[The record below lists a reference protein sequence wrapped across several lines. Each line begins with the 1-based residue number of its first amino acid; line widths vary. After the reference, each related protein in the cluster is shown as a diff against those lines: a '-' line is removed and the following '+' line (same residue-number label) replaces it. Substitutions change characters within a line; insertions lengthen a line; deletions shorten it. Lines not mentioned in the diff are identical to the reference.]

1 MNTRTSKFNNR
12 DAGGVPG
19 RGQPTRMMG
28 LVLVLNKLAARMA
41 KRAELLAA
49 ALVIGIVFMLVLPM
63 PVWLLDILIAF
74 SLCISGLIVV
84 VAMYMAGPTAFSTF
98 PAVLLLTT
106 LFRLAISVSTTR
118 LILLEADAGHIVE
131 TFGNFVVGGNLV
143 VGLVIFLI
151 LTVVQFIVITKGSER
166 VSEVSA
172 RFSLDA
178 MPGKQ
183 MSIDSDL
190 RAGILTAE
198 EAKAKRSLLGQ
209 ESQLHGAMDGAMKF
223 VKGDAIA
230 GLCIVAI
237 NLIGGISIGI
247 IQRNMD
253 AAEAMRVYS
262 ILSIGDALIA
272 QIPALLISLGA
283 GIITTRVTNDDEEE
297 GEEKSNVGRDIV
309 SQLFA
314 EPKALLTAAGIMLL
328 FGLIPGMP
336 TVVFITLALALFVS
350 GVVGLLKPLADAE
363 IQRENEE
370 LERKN
375 AGIVDLTN
383 FSATTPF
390 ILRMPEVLRTTPE
403 AEMIRNAVRIMRN
416 GMLERRGIPD
426 LKPIEFEFS
435 ETMPANRVH
444 FLMAEVPLVDNEIM
458 IGWGATRETL
468 ERVTEL
474 GFQAVERNI
483 SGSRRRRVW
492 LRLDDEAKLAEH
504 GVMVQRW
511 ETVFAADI
519 EVELLRNCQMFVG
532 VNEVIRFTRWAERRY
547 PELGKEVLKSVTLPR
562 LTEVVQRLTKEGVSL
577 RNARLLLETTLD
589 WAPKERDPDVIADYV
604 RLAFKR
610 QLCFEAARDG
620 LIEVILLSPE
630 LEDQLRN
637 AMRQTSQGS
646 YLDIDSEL
654 EQMLLDKLNDLSTN
668 VCTPIT
674 PPVLVTAADI
684 RRSVRKLIEEEF
696 FPVPVFAFSELT
708 QHAKV
713 KPVGMI
719 EV

>member
-1 MNTRTSKFNNR
+1 MQGIGILM
-12 DAGGVPG
+12 A
-19 RGQPTRMMG
+19 
-28 LVLVLNKLAARMA
+28 LNKFAAKLAQ
-41 KRAELLAA
+41 RAELIVAA
-49 ALVIGIVFMLVLPM
+49 FVIGIVFMLVLPM
-63 PVWLLDILIAF
+63 PVWLLDMLIAL
-74 SLCISGLIVV
+74 SLCISGLIVI
-84 VAMYMAGPTAFSTF
+84 VAMYMPGPTAFSTF

-118 LILLEADAGHIVE
+118 LILLEGDAGHIVE

-198 EAKAKRSLLGQ
+198 EAKEKRAKLGQ

-230 GLCIVAI
+230 GICIVAI

-247 IQRNMD
+247 IQRNLD
-253 AAEAMRVYS
+253 AAESMRVYS

-283 GIITTRVTNDDEEE
+283 GVITTRVSKDEEP
-297 GEEKSNVGRDIV
+297 GHSTNIGRDLV
-309 SQLFA
+309 GELFA
-314 EPKALLTAAGIMLL
+314 EPRALLTAAAIMLL
-328 FGLIPGMP
+328 FAAIPGMP
-336 TVVFITLALALFVS
+336 SMVFITLALGLFVA
-350 GVVGLLKPLADAE
+350 GMVGILKPLVDAQSKLEAEE
-363 IQRENEE
+363 I
-370 LERKN
+370 ERAN

-390 ILRMPEVLRTTPE
+390 TLRMPEVMRNTPE
-403 AEMIRNAVRIMRN
+403 AEIIRSAVRIMRN
-416 GMLERRGIPD
+416 GLLERRGIPD
-426 LKPIEFEFS
+426 LKPIEFEFHGAVP
-435 ETMPANRVH
+435 EGRVQ
-444 FLMAEVPLVDNEIM
+444 FLMAEVPLIDEPIM
-458 IGWGATRETL
+458 LGWGATRENL

-474 GFQAVERNI
+474 GFEAHERNI
-483 SGSRRRRVW
+483 AGSRRRRVW
-492 LRLDDEAKLAEH
+492 LRLEDEEKLAQT
-504 GVMVQRW
+504 GVPVQRW
-511 ETVFAADI
+511 EHVFSADI
-519 EVELLRNCQMFVG
+519 EVEMLRNCQMFVG

-547 PELGKEVLKSVTLPR
+547 PELGKEVIKSVTLPR
-562 LTEVVQRLTKEGVSL
+562 LTEVVQRLTREGVAL

-610 QLCFEAARDG
+610 QLCFEVAREG

-630 LEDQLRN
+630 LEDKLRN

-654 EQMLLDKLNDLSTN
+654 EQMFLDRLNELSSN
-668 VCTPIT
+668 VSTPIT

-719 EV
+719 EI

>member
-1 MNTRTSKFNNR
+1 MK
-12 DAGGVPG
+12 AIW
-19 RGQPTRMMG
+19 
-28 LVLVLNKLAARMA
+28 LVLLLNRIAARMA
-41 KRAELLAA
+41 ERSELLAA

-63 PVWLLDILIAF
+63 PVWLLDILIAL
-74 SLCISGLIVV
+74 SLCASGLIVV

-190 RAGILTAE
+190 RAGLLTAD
-198 EAKAKRSLLGQ
+198 EAKAKRAHLGQ

-230 GLCIVAI
+230 GICIVAI
-237 NLIGGISIGI
+237 NLIGGVSIGI
-247 IQRNMD
+247 LQRGMD
-253 AAEAMRVYS
+253 AGEAMRVYS
-262 ILSIGDALIA
+262 ILTIGDALIA

-283 GIITTRVTNDDEEE
+283 GIITTRVSNDNLAE
-297 GEEKSNVGRDIV
+297 GEETNIGRDIV
-309 SQLFA
+309 AELFA
-314 EPKALLTAAGIMLL
+314 EPKALLTAAAIMLL
-328 FGLIPGMP
+328 FAVIPGMP
-336 TVVFITLALALFVS
+336 AMVFVGLAAALALA
-350 GVVGLLKPLADAE
+350 GITGMLKPLADAE
-363 IQRENEE
+363 IQREAEE
-370 LERKN
+370 KDRLN
-375 AGIVDLTN
+375 AGIVDVAN

-390 ILRMPEVLRTTPE
+390 ILRMPEAMRDTPE
-403 AEMIRNAVRIMRN
+403 AEAIRSAVRLMRN
-416 GMLERRGIPD
+416 SMLERRGIPD
-426 LKPIEFEFS
+426 LKPVEFEFS
-435 ETMPANRVH
+435 PAMPERRVY
-444 FLMAEVPLVDNEIM
+444 FMMAEVPLVDDEIM
-458 IGWGATRETL
+458 IGWAATREPL
-468 ERVTEL
+468 ERVQEL
-474 GFQAVERNI
+474 GFEAFERNI
-483 SGSRRRRVW
+483 AGTRRRRVW
-492 LRLDDEAKLAEH
+492 LKVDDESRLA
-504 GVMVQRW
+504 GTGILCQRW
-511 ETVFAADI
+511 ETVFAADV
-519 EVELLRNCQMFVG
+519 EVEMLRNCQMFVG

-562 LTEVVQRLTKEGVSL
+562 LTEVVQRLTREGVSL

-610 QLCFEAARDG
+610 QLCFEASREG

-646 YLDIDSEL
+646 YLDIDSEI
-654 EQMLLDKLNDLSTN
+654 EQLILDRLNELSTN
-668 VCTPIT
+668 VSTPIT

-719 EV
+719 EI

>member
-1 MNTRTSKFNNR
+1 MQGIGILM
-12 DAGGVPG
+12 A
-19 RGQPTRMMG
+19 
-28 LVLVLNKLAARMA
+28 LNKFAAKLAQ
-41 KRAELLAA
+41 RAELIVAA
-49 ALVIGIVFMLVLPM
+49 FVIGIVFMLVLPM
-63 PVWLLDILIAF
+63 PVWLLDMLIAL
-74 SLCISGLIVV
+74 SLCISGLIVI
-84 VAMYMAGPTAFSTF
+84 VAMYMPGPTAFSTF

-118 LILLEADAGHIVE
+118 LILLEGDAGHIVE

-198 EAKAKRSLLGQ
+198 EAKEKRAKLGQ

-230 GLCIVAI
+230 GICIVAI

-247 IQRNMD
+247 IQRNLD
-253 AAEAMRVYS
+253 AAESMRVYS

-283 GIITTRVTNDDEEE
+283 GVITTRVSKDEEA
-297 GEEKSNVGRDIV
+297 GKSTNIGRDLV
-309 SQLFA
+309 GELFA
-314 EPKALLTAAGIMLL
+314 EPRALLTAAAIMLL
-328 FGLIPGMP
+328 FAAIPGMP
-336 TVVFITLALALFVS
+336 SMVFVILALALFVAGMV
-350 GVVGLLKPLADAE
+350 GVLKPLADAQSKLEAEE
-363 IQRENEE
+363 I
-370 LERKN
+370 ERAN

-390 ILRMPEVLRTTPE
+390 TLRMPEAMRNTPE
-403 AEMIRNAVRIMRN
+403 AEIIRSAVRIMRN
-416 GMLERRGIPD
+416 GLLERRGIPD
-426 LKPIEFEFS
+426 LKPIEFEFHTAVP
-435 ETMPANRVH
+435 EGRVQ
-444 FLMAEVPLVDNEIM
+444 FLMAEVPLIDEPIM
-458 IGWGATRETL
+458 LGWGATRENL

-474 GFQAVERNI
+474 GFEAHERNI
-483 SGSRRRRVW
+483 AGSRRRRVW
-492 LRLDDEAKLAEH
+492 LRLDDEEKLAQT
-504 GVMVQRW
+504 GVPVQRW
-511 ETVFAADI
+511 EHVFSADI
-519 EVELLRNCQMFVG
+519 EVEMLRNCQMFVG

-547 PELGKEVLKSVTLPR
+547 PELGKEVIKSVTLPR
-562 LTEVVQRLTKEGVSL
+562 LTEVVQRLTREGVAL

-610 QLCFEAARDG
+610 QLCFEVARDG

-630 LEDQLRN
+630 LEDKLRN

-654 EQMLLDKLNDLSTN
+654 EQMFLDRLNELSSN
-668 VCTPIT
+668 VSTPIT

-719 EV
+719 EI

>member
-1 MNTRTSKFNNR
+1 MQSM
-12 DAGGVPG
+12 AI
-19 RGQPTRMMG
+19 
-28 LVLVLNKLAARMA
+28 VLFLNGIAAKLA
-41 KRAELLAA
+41 KRAELFAA
-49 ALVIGIVFMLVLPM
+49 GLVIGIVFMLALPM
-63 PVWLLDILIAF
+63 PVWLLDILIAC
-74 SLCISGLIVV
+74 SLGASALIVI
-84 VAMYMAGPTAFSTF
+84 VAMYMPGPTAFSTF

-190 RAGILTAE
+190 RAGLLTAE
-198 EAKAKRSLLGQ
+198 EAKEKRAHLGQ

-230 GLCIVAI
+230 GICIVAI
-237 NLIGGISIGI
+237 NLVGGISIGI
-247 IQRNMD
+247 VQRGMD
-253 AAEAMRVYS
+253 AGQAMQVYS
-262 ILSIGDALIA
+262 ILTIGDALIA

-283 GIITTRVTNDDEEE
+283 GMITTRVGGDGDGEKTNI
-297 GEEKSNVGRDIV
+297 GQDIV
-309 SQLFA
+309 AELFK
-314 EPKALLTAAGIMLL
+314 EPKALLTTAAIMLL
-328 FGLIPGMP
+328 FSVIPGMP
-336 TVVFITLALALFVS
+336 MAVFLILALGLAVS
-350 GVVGLLKPLADAE
+350 GLVGILKPLADAE
-363 IQRENEE
+363 RERASVEK
-370 LERKN
+370 ERQN
-375 AGIVDLTN
+375 ASIVDLTN

-390 ILRMPEVLRTTPE
+390 ILRMPESMRGTPE
-403 AEMIRNAVRIMRN
+403 AEAIRVAVRVMRN

-426 LKPIEFEFS
+426 LKPIEFDFHATVPEG
-435 ETMPANRVH
+435 RVL
-444 FLMAEVPLVDNEIM
+444 FLMAEVPLVDEEIRL
-458 IGWGATRETL
+458 GWGVTQEAAARL
-468 ERVTEL
+468 EEL
-474 GFQAVERNI
+474 GFSAQAALI
-483 SGSRRRRVW
+483 AGSRRQRNWVRIE
-492 LRLDDEAKLAEH
+492 DEAALAAA
-504 GVMVQRW
+504 GVQYQRW
-511 ETVFAADI
+511 EAVFSGDI
-519 EVELLRNCQMFVG
+519 EVEMLRNCQMFVG

-547 PELGKEVLKSVTLPR
+547 PELGKEVGKAVTLPR
-562 LTEVVQRLTKEGVSL
+562 LTEVVQRLTREGVSL

-589 WAPKERDPDVIADYV
+589 WAPRERDPDVIADYV
-604 RLAFKR
+604 RLALKR
-610 QLCFEAARDG
+610 QLCFEVARNG

-630 LEDQLRN
+630 LEDMLRN

-646 YLDIDSEL
+646 YLDIEPET
-654 EQMLLDKLNDLSTN
+654 EQMILNRLGELSN
-668 VCTPIT
+668 SVSSPVA

-708 QHAKV
+708 QHLKIQ
-713 KPVGMI
+713 PVGMI
-719 EV
+719 EA

>member
-1 MNTRTSKFNNR
+1 MQ
-12 DAGGVPG
+12 GIGVL
-19 RGQPTRMMG
+19 MA
-28 LVLVLNKLAARMA
+28 LNKFSEKLAQ
-41 KRAELLAA
+41 RAELIVAA
-49 ALVIGIVFMLVLPM
+49 FVIGIVFMLVLPM
-63 PVWLLDILIAF
+63 PVWLLDMLIAL
-74 SLCISGLIVV
+74 SLCISGLIVI

-118 LILLEADAGHIVE
+118 LILLEGDAGHIVE

-198 EAKAKRSLLGQ
+198 EAKEKRAKLGQ

-230 GLCIVAI
+230 GICIVAI
-237 NLIGGISIGI
+237 NLVGGISIGI

-253 AAEAMRVYS
+253 AAESMRVYS

-283 GIITTRVTNDDEEE
+283 GIITTRVGKDDVE
-297 GEEKSNVGRDIV
+297 GETTNIGRDLIGE
-309 SQLFA
+309 LFA
-314 EPKALLTAAGIMLL
+314 EPKALLTASGIMLL
-328 FGLIPGMP
+328 FGVIPGMP
-336 TVVFITLALALFVS
+336 SMVFILLALGLFVA
-350 GVVGLLKPLADAE
+350 GMVGILKPLADAE
-363 IQRENEE
+363 LKREADES
-370 LERKN
+370 ERTN

-390 ILRMPEVLRTTPE
+390 TLRMPENMRNTPE
-403 AEMIRNAVRIMRN
+403 AETIRSAVRIMRN
-416 GMLERRGIPD
+416 GLLERRGIPD
-426 LKPIEFEFS
+426 LKPIEFEFHAS
-435 ETMPANRVH
+435 VPDGRVQ
-444 FLMAEVPLVDNEIM
+444 FLMAEVPLVDEPVM
-458 IGWGATRETL
+458 LGWGATRENL
-468 ERVTEL
+468 ERVIEL
-474 GFQAVERNI
+474 GFEGNERNI
-483 SGSRRRRVW
+483 AGSRRRRVW
-492 LRLDDEAKLAEH
+492 VRLDDEPKLAEA
-504 GVMVQRW
+504 GIPIQRW
-511 ETVFAADI
+511 ENVFSADI
-519 EVELLRNCQMFVG
+519 EVEMLRNCQMFVG
-532 VNEVIRFTRWAERRY
+532 VNEVVRFTRWAERRY
-547 PELGKEVLKSVTLPR
+547 PELGKEVIKSVTLPR
-562 LTEVVQRLTKEGVSL
+562 LTEVVQRLTREGVAL
-577 RNARLLLETTLD
+577 RNARLLLETALD

-610 QLCFEAARDG
+610 QLCYEVARDG

-630 LEDQLRN
+630 LEDKLRN

-654 EQMLLDKLNDLSTN
+654 EQMFLDRLNELSSN
-668 VCTPIT
+668 VSTPIT

-696 FPVPVFAFSELT
+696 FSVPVFAFSELT

>member
-1 MNTRTSKFNNR
+1 MQFMSII
-12 DAGGVPG
+12 
-19 RGQPTRMMG
+19 
-28 LVLVLNKLAARMA
+28 LLLNKLSAKMA

-49 ALVIGIVFMLVLPM
+49 ALVIGIVFMLVLPL
-63 PVWLLDILIAF
+63 PLWLLDILIAF
-74 SLCISGLIVV
+74 SLCASGLIVV
-84 VAMYMAGPTAFSTF
+84 VAMYMPGPTAFSTF

-118 LILLEADAGHIVE
+118 LILLEAEAGHIVE

-190 RAGILTAE
+190 RAGILTPE
-198 EAKAKRSLLGQ
+198 EAKAKRAHLGQ

-230 GLCIVAI
+230 GICIVAI

-247 IQRNMD
+247 IQRGMD
-253 AAEAMRVYS
+253 AGQAMQVYS

-283 GIITTRVTNDDEEE
+283 GIITTRVSDDHDE
-297 GEEKSNVGRDIV
+297 GDPTNVGRDIV

-328 FGLIPGMP
+328 FGLVPGMP
-336 TVVFITLALALFVS
+336 IAVFAALAVGLAVA
-350 GVVGLLKPLADAE
+350 GVVGMLKPLADAQ
-363 IQRENEE
+363 IQREAEE
-370 LERKN
+370 QEKKN
-375 AGIVDLTN
+375 AVIVDLTS

-390 ILRMPEVLRTTPE
+390 ILRLPE
-403 AEMIRNAVRIMRN
+403 ALRNSPQAEAIRSAVRVMRN
-416 GMLERRGIPD
+416 GILERRGIPD
-426 LKPIEFEFS
+426 LKPVEFEFS
-435 ETMPANRVH
+435 ATMPANRAH
-444 FLMAEVPLVDNEIM
+444 FMMAEVPLVDDEIM
-458 IGWGATRETL
+458 LGWGATREPL
-468 ERVTEL
+468 ERVQEL
-474 GFQAVERNI
+474 GFQAFERNI
-483 SGSRRRRVW
+483 AGSRRKRVW
-492 LRLDDEAKLAEH
+492 LRIDDEAKLAEA
-504 GVMVQRW
+504 GILCQRW
-511 ETVFAADI
+511 ETVFAADV
-519 EVELLRNCQMFVG
+519 EVEMLRNCQMFLG

-547 PELGKEVLKSVTLPR
+547 PELGKEVIKSVTLPR
-562 LTEVVQRLTKEGVSL
+562 LTEVVQRLAREGVSL

-610 QLCFEAARDG
+610 QLCFEASREG

-646 YLDIDSEL
+646 YLDIDSEV
-654 EQMLLDKLNDLSTN
+654 EQLILDRLNDLSTN
-668 VCTPIT
+668 VSTPIT

-719 EV
+719 EL

>member
-1 MNTRTSKFNNR
+1 MKAIGIVT
-12 DAGGVPG
+12 
-19 RGQPTRMMG
+19 
-28 LVLVLNKLAARMA
+28 LLNKVAMRVGQ
-41 KRAELLAA
+41 RAELLAA

-63 PVWLLDILIAF
+63 PIWLLDMLIAF
-74 SLCISGLIVV
+74 SLCASGLIVI
-84 VAMYMAGPTAFSTF
+84 VAMYMPGPTAFSTF

-118 LILLEADAGHIVE
+118 LILLDADAGHIVE

-198 EAKAKRSLLGQ
+198 EAKAKRAHLGM

-247 IQRNMD
+247 VQRGM
-253 AAEAMRVYS
+253 EAGQAMQVYS

-283 GIITTRVTNDDEEE
+283 GIITTRVGDGGDDGETNI
-297 GEEKSNVGRDIV
+297 GRDIAGE
-309 SQLFA
+309 LFG

-336 TVVFITLALALFVS
+336 TLIFVS
-350 GVVGLLKPLADAE
+350 LAVGLAVGGVVGLLKPLADAE
-363 IQRENEE
+363 MARQSEE
-370 LERKN
+370 QERQN

-383 FSATTPF
+383 FAATTPF
-390 ILRMPEVLRTTPE
+390 ILRLPSAMQETPE
-403 AEMIRNAVRIMRN
+403 AEQIRTAVRQMRNAI
-416 GMLERRGIPD
+416 LEKRGIPD
-426 LKPIEFEFS
+426 LKPIEFEFEDS
-435 ETMPANRVH
+435 VPEGRVL
-444 FLMAEVPLVDNEIM
+444 FMMSEVPLVDADIM
-458 IGWGATRETL
+458 LGWSATREPL
-468 ERVTEL
+468 ERVQEL
-474 GFQAVERNI
+474 GFQGFERNI
-483 SGSRRRRVW
+483 PGSRRRRVW
-492 LRLDDEAKLAEH
+492 IKVDDPVKLLDAGVLAEP
-504 GVMVQRW
+504 W
-511 ETVFAADI
+511 EKVFAADV
-519 EVELLRNCQMFVG
+519 EVEMLRNCQMFVG

-547 PELGKEVLKSVTLPR
+547 PELGKEVVKTVTLPR
-562 LTEVVQRLTKEGVSL
+562 LTEVVQRLTREGVSL

-610 QLCFEAARDG
+610 QLCFEASRDG

-654 EQMLLDKLNDLSTN
+654 EQMILDRLNELSTN
-668 VCTPIT
+668 VSTPIV

-708 QHAKV
+708 QHTKV

>member
-1 MNTRTSKFNNR
+1 MQSMAVVMMLNR
-12 DAGGVPG
+12 F
-19 RGQPTRMMG
+19 
-28 LVLVLNKLAARMA
+28 AAKCA
-41 KRAELLAA
+41 KRAELAA
-49 ALVIGIVFMLVLPM
+49 AGLVVGIVFMLVLPM
-63 PVWLLDILIAF
+63 PVWLLDILIAC
-74 SLCISGLIVV
+74 SLCASGLIVV
-84 VAMYMAGPTAFSTF
+84 VAMYMSGPTAFSTF

-190 RAGILTAE
+190 RAGILTPE
-198 EAKAKRSLLGQ
+198 EAKEKRALLGL

-230 GLCIVAI
+230 GICIVAI

-247 IQRNMD
+247 VQRGMD
-253 AAEAMRVYS
+253 AGQALQVYA

-283 GIITTRVTNDDEEE
+283 GMITTRVGGDHGE
-297 GEEKSNVGRDIV
+297 GEVTNIGQDIV
-309 SQLFA
+309 SELFA

-328 FGLIPGMP
+328 FGVIPGMP
-336 TVVFITLALALFVS
+336 MPVFLTLAVLLA
-350 GVVGLLKPLADAE
+350 GAGIVGLLKPIADAE
-363 IQRENEE
+363 VQRADQ
-370 LERKN
+370 ERERQN
-375 AGIVDLTN
+375 AAIVDLVN

-390 ILRMPEVLRTTPE
+390 ILRMPEAMRDSAE
-403 AEMIRNAVRIMRN
+403 AEVIRVAVRLMRN
-416 GMLERRGIPD
+416 GMLQRRGIPD

-435 ETMPANRVH
+435 NSVPAGRVQ
-444 FLMAEVPLVDNEIM
+444 FLMSEVPLVDDEVRL
-458 IGWGATRETL
+458 GWGATREPL
-468 ERVTEL
+468 ERLRDLGLPAEEL
-474 GFQAVERNI
+474 NI
-483 SGSRRRRVW
+483 SGSRRKRVW
-492 LRLDDEAKLAEH
+492 VRLDDEEALTAA
-504 GVMVQRW
+504 GVLYQRW
-511 ETVFAADI
+511 EHVFASDI
-519 EVELLRNCQMFVG
+519 EVEMLRNCQMFVG

-547 PELGKEVLKSVTLPR
+547 PELGKEVNKSVTLPR
-562 LTEVVQRLTKEGVSL
+562 LTEVVQRLTREGVSL

-604 RLAFKR
+604 RLALKR
-610 QLCFEAARDG
+610 QLCFEVARSG

-646 YLDIDSEL
+646 YLDIDPETEQAILDRLSEL
-654 EQMLLDKLNDLSTN
+654 SRN
-668 VCTPIT
+668 VSSPVA

-708 QHAKV
+708 QHARIQ
-713 KPVGMI
+713 PVGMI
-719 EV
+719 EL

>member
-1 MNTRTSKFNNR
+1 MQGIGILM
-12 DAGGVPG
+12 A
-19 RGQPTRMMG
+19 
-28 LVLVLNKLAARMA
+28 LNKFAAKLAQ
-41 KRAELLAA
+41 RAELIVAA
-49 ALVIGIVFMLVLPM
+49 FVIGIVFMLVLPM
-63 PVWLLDILIAF
+63 PVWLLDMLIAL
-74 SLCISGLIVV
+74 SLCISGLIVI
-84 VAMYMAGPTAFSTF
+84 VAMYMPGPTAFSTF

-118 LILLEADAGHIVE
+118 LILLEGDAGHIVE

-198 EAKAKRSLLGQ
+198 EAKEKRAKLGQ

-230 GLCIVAI
+230 GICIVAI

-247 IQRNMD
+247 IQRNLD
-253 AAEAMRVYS
+253 AAESMRVYS

-283 GIITTRVTNDDEEE
+283 GVITTRVSKDEEA
-297 GEEKSNVGRDIV
+297 GKSTNIGRDLV
-309 SQLFA
+309 GELFA
-314 EPKALLTAAGIMLL
+314 EPRALLTAAAIMLL
-328 FGLIPGMP
+328 FAAIPGMP
-336 TVVFITLALALFVS
+336 SMVFIILALALFVA
-350 GVVGLLKPLADAE
+350 GMVGILKPLADAQSKLEAEE
-363 IQRENEE
+363 I
-370 LERKN
+370 ERAN

-390 ILRMPEVLRTTPE
+390 TLRMPEAMRNTPE
-403 AEMIRNAVRIMRN
+403 AEIIRSAVRIMRN
-416 GMLERRGIPD
+416 GLLERRGIPD
-426 LKPIEFEFS
+426 LKPIEFEFHTAVP
-435 ETMPANRVH
+435 EGRVQ
-444 FLMAEVPLVDNEIM
+444 FLMAEVPLIDEPIM
-458 IGWGATRETL
+458 LGWGATRENL

-474 GFQAVERNI
+474 GFEAHERNI
-483 SGSRRRRVW
+483 AGSRRRRVW
-492 LRLDDEAKLAEH
+492 LRLEDEEKLAET
-504 GVMVQRW
+504 GVPVQRW
-511 ETVFAADI
+511 EHVFSADI
-519 EVELLRNCQMFVG
+519 EVEMLRNCQMFVG

-547 PELGKEVLKSVTLPR
+547 PELGKEVIKSVTLPR
-562 LTEVVQRLTKEGVSL
+562 LTEVVQRLTREGVAL

-610 QLCFEAARDG
+610 QLCFEVAREG

-630 LEDQLRN
+630 LEDKLRN

-654 EQMLLDKLNDLSTN
+654 EQMFLDRLNELSSN
-668 VCTPIT
+668 VSTPIT

-719 EV
+719 EI

>member
-1 MNTRTSKFNNR
+1 MQSM
-12 DAGGVPG
+12 AI
-19 RGQPTRMMG
+19 
-28 LVLVLNKLAARMA
+28 VLFLNGIAAKLA
-41 KRAELLAA
+41 KRAELFAA
-49 ALVIGIVFMLVLPM
+49 GLVIGIVFMLALPM
-63 PVWLLDILIAF
+63 PVWLLDILIAC
-74 SLCISGLIVV
+74 SLGASALIVI
-84 VAMYMAGPTAFSTF
+84 VAMYMPGPTAFSTF

-190 RAGILTAE
+190 RAGLLTAE
-198 EAKAKRSLLGQ
+198 EAKEKRAHLGQ

-230 GLCIVAI
+230 GICIVAI
-237 NLIGGISIGI
+237 NLVGGISIGI
-247 IQRNMD
+247 VQRGMD
-253 AAEAMRVYS
+253 AGQAMQVYS
-262 ILSIGDALIA
+262 ILTIGDALIA

-283 GIITTRVTNDDEEE
+283 GMITTRVGGDGDGEKTNI
-297 GEEKSNVGRDIV
+297 GQDIV
-309 SQLFA
+309 AELFK
-314 EPKALLTAAGIMLL
+314 EPKALLTTAAIMLL
-328 FGLIPGMP
+328 FSVIPGMP
-336 TVVFITLALALFVS
+336 MAVFLILALGLAVS
-350 GVVGLLKPLADAE
+350 GLVGILKPLADAE
-363 IQRENEE
+363 RERANVEK
-370 LERKN
+370 ERQN
-375 AGIVDLTN
+375 ASIVDLTN

-390 ILRMPEVLRTTPE
+390 ILRMPESMRGTPE
-403 AEMIRNAVRIMRN
+403 AEAIRVAVRVMRN

-426 LKPIEFEFS
+426 LKPIEFDFHATVPEG
-435 ETMPANRVH
+435 RVL
-444 FLMAEVPLVDNEIM
+444 FLMAEVPLVDEEIRL
-458 IGWGATRETL
+458 GWGVTQEAAARL
-468 ERVTEL
+468 EEL
-474 GFQAVERNI
+474 GFSAQAALI
-483 SGSRRRRVW
+483 AGSRRQRNWVRIE
-492 LRLDDEAKLAEH
+492 DEAALAAA
-504 GVMVQRW
+504 GVQYQRW
-511 ETVFAADI
+511 EAVFSGDI
-519 EVELLRNCQMFVG
+519 EVEMLRNCQMFVG

-547 PELGKEVLKSVTLPR
+547 PELGKEVGKAVTLSR
-562 LTEVVQRLTKEGVSL
+562 LTEVVQRLTREGVSL

-589 WAPKERDPDVIADYV
+589 WAPRERDPDVIADYV
-604 RLAFKR
+604 RLALKR
-610 QLCFEAARDG
+610 QLCFEVARNG

-630 LEDQLRN
+630 LEDLLRN

-646 YLDIDSEL
+646 YLDIEPET
-654 EQMLLDKLNDLSTN
+654 EQMILNRLGELSN
-668 VCTPIT
+668 SVSSPVA

-708 QHAKV
+708 QHLKIQ
-713 KPVGMI
+713 PVGMI
-719 EV
+719 EA

>member
-1 MNTRTSKFNNR
+1 MK
-12 DAGGVPG
+12 A
-19 RGQPTRMMG
+19 MG
-28 LVLVLNKLAARMA
+28 IVLILNKFAAKLA

-63 PVWLLDILIAF
+63 PIWLLDILIAV
-74 SLCISGLIVV
+74 SLCAAGLIVV

-118 LILLEADAGHIVE
+118 LILLEAEAGHIVE

-198 EAKAKRSLLGQ
+198 EAKAKRAHLGQ

-237 NLIGGISIGI
+237 NLVGGISIGI
-247 IQRNMD
+247 VQRGMD
-253 AAEAMRVYS
+253 AGEAMRVYS

-283 GIITTRVTNDDEEE
+283 GIITTRVIDDNRAEGDETNI
-297 GEEKSNVGRDIV
+297 GRDIV
-309 SQLFA
+309 AELFA

-336 TVVFITLALALFVS
+336 TMVFITLAVALSVA
-350 GVVGLLKPLADAE
+350 GVTGLLKPIADAE
-363 IQRENEE
+363 IQREALE
-370 LERKN
+370 LEKKN
-375 AGIVDLTN
+375 AVIVDLTS

-390 ILRMPEVLRTTPE
+390 ILRLPEALRNTPE
-403 AEMIRNAVRIMRN
+403 AEIIRVAVRVMRN

-426 LKPIEFEFS
+426 LKPVEFEYS
-435 ETMPANRVH
+435 HSMPSGRVY
-444 FLMAEVPLVDNEIM
+444 FMMAEVPLVDDEVM
-458 IGWGATRETL
+458 IGWGATREPL
-468 ERVTEL
+468 ERVQEL
-474 GFQAVERNI
+474 GFQAFERNI
-483 SGSRRRRVW
+483 AGSRRRRVW
-492 LRLDDEAKLAEH
+492 VKMDDDSEARLAEA
-504 GVMVQRW
+504 GVLCQRW

-519 EVELLRNCQMFVG
+519 EVEMLRNCQMFVG

-547 PELGKEVLKSVTLPR
+547 PELGKEVIKSVTLPR
-562 LTEVVQRLTKEGVSL
+562 LTEVVQRLTREGVSL

-610 QLCFEAARDG
+610 QLCFEASREG

-646 YLDIDSEL
+646 YLDIDSEV
-654 EQMLLDKLNDLSTN
+654 EQLLLDRLNELSTN
-668 VCTPIT
+668 VSTPIT

-719 EV
+719 EL

>member
-1 MNTRTSKFNNR
+1 MR
-12 DAGGVPG
+12 A
-19 RGQPTRMMG
+19 MG
-28 LVLVLNKLAARMA
+28 LVLLLNRIAAKMA
-41 KRAELLAA
+41 RRAELLAA

-63 PVWLLDILIAF
+63 PVWLLDILIAL
-74 SLCISGLIVV
+74 SLCASGLIVV

-198 EAKAKRSLLGQ
+198 EAKAKRAHLGQ

-230 GLCIVAI
+230 GICIVAI
-237 NLIGGISIGI
+237 NLVGGISIGI
-247 IQRNMD
+247 VQRGMD
-253 AAEAMRVYS
+253 AGEAMRVYS

-283 GIITTRVTNDDEEE
+283 GIITTRVSNDNLAE
-297 GEEKSNVGRDIV
+297 GEETNIGRDIV
-309 SQLFA
+309 AELFA
-314 EPKALLTAAGIMLL
+314 EPKALLTSAAIMLL
-328 FGLIPGMP
+328 FGVIPGMP
-336 TVVFITLALALFVS
+336 TMVFVVLAVGLAIA
-350 GVVGLLKPLADAE
+350 GVTGLLKPLADAE
-363 IQRENEE
+363 MQREAEE
-370 LERKN
+370 HDRKN
-375 AGIVDLTN
+375 AGIVDIAN

-390 ILRMPEVLRTTPE
+390 ILRLPEAMRNTPE
-403 AEMIRNAVRIMRN
+403 SEIIRSAVRLMRN

-426 LKPIEFEFS
+426 LKPVEFEFS
-435 ETMPANRVH
+435 GTMPPGRVY
-444 FLMAEVPLVDNEIM
+444 FMMAEVPLVDDEIM
-458 IGWGATRETL
+458 LGWAATRESL
-468 ERVTEL
+468 ERVQEL
-474 GFQAVERNI
+474 GFEAHERSI
-483 SGSRRRRVW
+483 AGSRRRRVW
-492 LRLDDEAKLAEH
+492 VKVEDDAKLQEA
-504 GVMVQRW
+504 GILCQRW
-511 ETVFAADI
+511 ETVFAADV
-519 EVELLRNCQMFVG
+519 EVEMLRNCQMFVG

-547 PELGKEVLKSVTLPR
+547 PELGKEVIKSVTLPR
-562 LTEVVQRLTKEGVSL
+562 LTEVVQRLTREGVSL

-610 QLCFEAARDG
+610 QLCFEASREG

-646 YLDIDSEL
+646 YLDIDSEV
-654 EQMLLDKLNDLSTN
+654 EQMILDRLNELSNN

-719 EV
+719 EI